1 MRQRE
6 KAEDYKDIIS
16 LSRPV
21 SAAHPPMPLSDRA
34 AQFLPFAALAG
45 YESAIRETAR
55 QSQKRVEEEIIG
67 IEWDKDPDGPS

>member
-6 KAEDYKDIIS
+6 RAEDYKDIIS

-34 AQFLPFAALAG
+34 AQFLPFAALTG
-45 YESAIRETAR
+45 YETAIRETAR
-55 QSQKRVEEEIIG
+55 RSQERVEDEIIG
-67 IEWDKDPDGPS
+67 IEWDKDPDGPA